1 MSNREK
7 SENMVFNRE
16 IRKSITDRKDLKI
29 MLWIVWFP
37 GR

>member
-7 SENMVFNRE
+7 SDKMVSNRE

>member
-7 SENMVFNRE
+7 SDKMVSNRE
-16 IRKSITDRKDLKI
+16 IRKSLNDRKELKI

>member
-1 MSNREK
+1 MSNRKK
-7 SENMVFNRE
+7 SDKKVFNRE
-16 IRKSITDRKDLKI
+16 IRKSLTDRKELKI

>member
-1 MSNREK
+1 MSNRELSDK
-7 SENMVFNRE
+7 MVSNRE
-16 IRKSITDRKDLKI
+16 IRKSLTDRKELKI